1 MKKIINAI
9 YIISVLFTSSAFS
22 GELNYQKFIDAAH
35 QSALSIIIKETEF
48 EAEAQKSNAI
58 QYYYVPKII
67 INSEKVLSGSK
78 EKELKPNVGVNANIY
93 NSAQKYKISEHDN
106 NLLYLRNAVD
116 IEKRD
121 VTVIMMKNLIGIRLF
136 SELHSRILELEKTEK
151 LMTEDIKM
159 QNDSGL
165 IGDSILKQS
174 QLLSKKI
181 GNEIEN
187 VNQQLDIFETNI
199 KSVTLKPF
207 PVEGVDLPYSLIDKL
222 IYIKLNG
229 WDVGRNLD
237 LIGLKLQAAMLRD
250 NADQQN
256 SLVNVD
262 FVFENKIHNR
272 NSISMKD
279 KYVGLNMSLNLFDLN
294 KISDKKSRIKTYE
307 AARLKI
313 DAKQAELINDIN
325 KLNYEYNSSINE
337 LKGLTEQMELT
348 KGILNDFDNEYR
360 IGKVSFY
367 EILNTK
373 YDLVNIERK
382 ISNVKLKVI
391 DNRLNVMKVLNLSFN
406 I

>member
-9 YIISVLFTSSAFS
+9 YIISALFTSSAFS
-22 GELNYQKFIDAAH
+22 GELSYQKFIDAAH

-48 EAEAQKSNAI
+48 EAEAQRSNAI

-136 SELHSRILELEKTEK
+136 SKLHSRILELEKAEK